1 MNKFNKVLKEEQDII
16 NESRKH
22 NARLGTPVDG
32 DYVGLAFSG
41 GGIRSATFNFGVLKA
56 LADLEILKHFDYLST
71 VSGGGYIGSW
81 LTAYLHNHHHDIN
94 STNNIDK
101 IIANACQE
109 TASKPN
115 ESMWFLRSYS
125 NYLTPNLS
133 MFNADTWT
141 VFSTYMRNWIL
152 NLTLLFFFLTSLLLF
167 VHLTEIAGINVIKNL
182 GSYREAG
189 GLVSLISFLAAG
201 YFAFKSVK
209 DDKETDNNSPVDKKD
224 GNNFCLYCIV
234 CVVNGALFGSFFLL
248 SGYLD
253 SNAVVVHNLPQSPL
267 FIVILL
273 FLLAG
278 IFFYIG
284 LRSESSCVNSSE
296 MVKIKKNNIELLSRL
311 GAGLWILTVIWLVG
325 FAFYNPSETL
335 SINIAHSVIWTPLLL
350 IIVVMLAVVFY
361 IGFGSKTFIDSP
373 KLEWFSRLGAW
384 LLIFI
389 AGWASA
395 FLLAFY
401 SPLLVDKA
409 GDWLGTISLAWILQ
423 SGAGLLVAQSSKTS
437 SSVGKQTNKVL
448 EIFLKVSPYIFVI
461 GIFVIIATLLTNV
474 FYSSCPSSYFY
485 CLNNL
490 EKNDLTIRL
499 VYAFFICLA
508 MTLSLGLVLD
518 INKLSI
524 HYFYRNRLIRCYLG
538 GARKGDRNP
547 NVFTGF
553 DEKDNIQLN
562 ELLKKDTAGKEY
574 IDGLYPII
582 NGTLNL
588 VAGKQLAWQQR
599 KGASFIFSPK
609 YCGYSIRETNKK
621 SDNGQR
627 HCYQETKKDHFKY
640 GDGVS
645 VGMAMAISG
654 AAASPNSGYHSS
666 PAMSFLMTVFNV
678 RLGQWLPNSDL
689 PRNRVRPMFPLWYLL
704 LELFGQTNEDRDFIY
719 LSDGGHFENLGIY
732 ELVHRGCRFILAS
745 DAEQDGEFAFEG
757 LGNAIEKCR
766 VDLGVNI
773 RIDVEQ
779 IRPDANN
786 KSKCHCAVA
795 TIEYSKN
802 SQTDTNNKRIYP
814 EKDGILVYLKSSLT
828 GDESTDVL
836 HYSLQNPDF
845 PHESTADQW
854 FSESQFESYRQL
866 GEHICKE
873 TFETFGALD
882 STKSI
887 EGIFTDLQNRWYPLP
902 IGFDAFTKHTRTLD
916 KLLERLRKDQNL
928 AFLDAELC
936 GETWVKIVSGELGLT
951 LPDSKH
957 AHPANYSEFHNAFYF
972 CNSLIQLMENVFLE
986 LNFEVDE
993 YFKHPHNE
1001 GWRNLFIL
1009 WAKSPTVQKTWEI
1022 NRLTYSTRF
1031 REFAEGEVIGM
1042 PKVKK

>member
-22 NARLGTPVDG
+22 NARSGTSQVDG

-56 LADLEILKHFDYLST
+56 LADLKILKHFDYLST

-167 VHLTEIAGINVIKNL
+167 VHLTEIFGINFIKNL
-182 GSYREAG
+182 GSYRGLG
-189 GLVSLISFLAAG
+189 GFVSLISFLAAG

-209 DDKETDNNSPVDKKD
+209 DDKETDNNLPFDKKD
-224 GNNFCLYCIV
+224 GNNFCLYCIA
-234 CVVNGALFGSFFLL
+234 CVVSGALFGSFFLL
-248 SGYLD
+248 SGNLEK
-253 SNAVVVHNLPQSPL
+253 SSAILPQSPVL
-267 FIVILL
+267 IVALL
-273 FLLAG
+273 FVLVG

-284 LRSESSCVNSSE
+284 LRSESSAINSSE
-296 MVKIKKNNIELLSRL
+296 TIKIKKNNIELLSRF
-311 GAGLWILTVIWLVG
+311 GAGLWILTVIWLV
-325 FAFYNPSETL
+325 AFIFYKPSAISE
-335 SINIAHSVIWTPLLL
+335 INIAHGVIWTPPLL
-350 IIVVMLAVVFY
+350 IIIVMLSVVFY

-401 SPLLVDKA
+401 SPLLVNEIH
-409 GDWLGTISLAWILQ
+409 GWLRNTISLAWILQ
-423 SGAGLLVAQSSKTS
+423 SGAGLLAAQSSKTT
-437 SSVGKQTNKVL
+437 SSVGKQTNKAL

-461 GIFVIIATLLTNV
+461 GIFFFIANLLV
-474 FYSSCPSSYFY
+474 KFFYSSCNQDYFY

-490 EKNDLTIRL
+490 ENNDITIRL

-562 ELLKKDTAGKEY
+562 ELLKKDTTGKEY

-621 SDNGQR
+621 SDDGQR
-627 HCYQETKKDHFKY
+627 HCYQETKKDNFKY

-645 VGMAMAISG
+645 LGMAMAISG

-678 RLGQWLPNSDL
+678 RLGQWLPNSDVA
-689 PRNRVRPMFPLWYLL
+689 RNRVRPMFPLWYLL

-745 DAEQDGEFAFEG
+745 DAEQDGAFSFEG

-766 VDLGVNI
+766 IDLGVNI
-773 RIDVEQ
+773 SIDVEQ

-802 SQTDTNNKRIYP
+802 SQTDSHNKRIYP
-814 EKDGILVYLKSSLT
+814 EEDGILVYLKSSLT

-887 EGIFTDLQNRWYPLP
+887 EGIFIDLQNRWYPLP

-916 KLLERLRKDQNL
+916 KLLERLRKDHDL

-936 GETWVKIVSGELGLT
+936 GEMWDKIVAGELGLT
-951 LPDSKH
+951 FPNSSH
-957 AHPANYSEFHNAFYF
+957 THPANYSEFHNAFYF

-1001 GWRNLFIL
+1001 GWRNLFKL
-1009 WAKSPTVQKTWEI
+1009 WAKAPTVQKTWEI
-1022 NRLTYSTRF
+1022 NKLTYSKRF
-1031 REFAEGEVIGM
+1031 REFAEGKAMGINS
-1042 PKVKK
+1042 PRS

>member
-1 MNKFNKVLKEEQDII
+1 
-16 NESRKH
+16 
-22 NARLGTPVDG
+22 
-32 DYVGLAFSG
+32 
-41 GGIRSATFNFGVLKA
+41 
-56 LADLEILKHFDYLST
+56 
-71 VSGGGYIGSW
+71 
-81 LTAYLHNHHHDIN
+81 
-94 STNNIDK
+94 
-101 IIANACQE
+101 
-109 TASKPN
+109 
-115 ESMWFLRSYS
+115 
-125 NYLTPNLS
+125 
-133 MFNADTWT
+133 
-141 VFSTYMRNWIL
+141 MRNWIL

-167 VHLTEIAGINVIKNL
+167 VHITEIAGINVIKNL
-182 GSYREAG
+182 GNYRGIG
-189 GLVSLISFLAAG
+189 GLLALISFLGAG
-201 YFAFKSVK
+201 YFAFKSVR
-209 DDKETDNNSPVDKKD
+209 DDKETDNNSTVDKKD
-224 GNNFCLYCIV
+224 GSNFCLYCIA
-234 CVVNGALFGSFFLL
+234 CVVFGALFGSFFLL
-248 SGYLD
+248 SDYLE
-253 SNAVVVHNLPQSPL
+253 SSASGTQNFLQSPL
-267 FIVILL
+267 LILTLL
-273 FLLAG
+273 FVLVG

-284 LRSESSCVNSSE
+284 LRSESPSVNSSE
-296 MVKIKKNNIELLSRL
+296 TVKIKKNNTEWLSRL
-311 GAGLWILTVIWLVG
+311 GAGLWILTVVWLVA
-325 FAFYNPSETL
+325 FAFYNPSVI
-335 SINIAHSVIWTPLLL
+335 SKVNIAHGVIWIPPLL
-350 IIVVMLAVVFY
+350 IIIVMLAVVFY
-361 IGFGSKTFIDSP
+361 IGLGSKTFIDSP

-401 SPLLVDKA
+401 SSLLVDKTHV
-409 GDWLGTISLAWILQ
+409 WLKSVISLTWILQ

-437 SSVGKQTNKVL
+437 SSVGKQTNKAL

-461 GIFVIIATLLTNV
+461 GIFVFIANLLVKV
-474 FYSSCPSSYFY
+474 FYSSCQPNHFY
-485 CLNNL
+485 CLNHL
-490 EKNDLTIRL
+490 ENNDVSMMII
-499 VYAFFICLA
+499 YAFFVCLA
-508 MTLSLGLVLD
+508 ITFSLGLVLD

-538 GARKGDRNP
+538 GARKGDRDP

-553 DEKDNIQLN
+553 DEKDNIQLD
-562 ELLKKDTAGKEY
+562 ELLKKDTKGKEY

-609 YCGYSIRETNKK
+609 YCGYSLRETDKK

-627 HCYQETKKDHFKY
+627 HCYQETMKETFKY
-640 GDGVS
+640 GGGIS
-645 VGMAMAISG
+645 LGAAMAISG

-678 RLGQWLPNSDL
+678 RLGQWLPNSNAV
-689 PRNRVRPMFPLWYLL
+689 RNRIRPMFPLWYLL
-704 LELFGQTNEDRDFIY
+704 LELFGQTNEDRDFVY

-773 RIDVEQ
+773 NIDIGQ

-802 SQTDTNNKRIYP
+802 SQTDGNNKRIYP
-814 EKDGILVYLKSSLT
+814 DKDGILVYLKSSLT

-887 EGIFTDLQNRWYPLP
+887 EYIFTDLQKRWYPLP
-902 IGFDAFTKHTRTLD
+902 IGFEAFTKHTRTLD
-916 KLLERLRKDQNL
+916 KLLERLRKDQDL

-936 GETWVKIVSGELGLT
+936 GETWEKIVSGQLGLT
-951 LPDSKH
+951 LPDSNH

-1001 GWRNLFIL
+1001 GWLNLFKL

-1031 REFAEGEVIGM
+1031 REFAEGKAIGINS
-1042 PKVKK
+1042 PRS